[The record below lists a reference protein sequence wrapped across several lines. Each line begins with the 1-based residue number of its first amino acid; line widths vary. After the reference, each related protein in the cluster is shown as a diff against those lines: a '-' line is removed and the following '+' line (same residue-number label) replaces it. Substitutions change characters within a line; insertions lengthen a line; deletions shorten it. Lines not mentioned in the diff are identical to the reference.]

1 MKQQQTLEWQQYQRG
16 IDYNHKIDLYSTV
29 DKNEAFYAGDQWR
42 GVQAKGLPTPVF
54 NFFKRIINY
63 FIASILS
70 QNIKINFI
78 PQSVGD
84 DPANEDEQFI
94 KDAAEL
100 VSQYSET
107 LWEKLKMHQKLR
119 QCLLDAALTGDA
131 CVYNFWN
138 PDIETGQAM
147 KGEIDLEVIDNV
159 NVFFGNP
166 NDWRVST
173 QPYILI
179 VYRDLVS
186 KLREE
191 AKKNGVKDLDLIT
204 PDTDNAYQAGDM
216 SKIELDDKDE
226 ENGKTIAIL
235 KLWKEKGKVYAK
247 KSTKFVD
254 IREKWDTKLKDYP
267 VAFMNW
273 DRRKNCYHGQAVGTG
288 LVPNQIFI
296 NKMFAMVMLNMMHS
310 AFPKAV
316 YNKTFLKGWNNAIGS
331 AIGIDAGNL
340 PLNQVATYLD
350 PGRMDGQVLEV
361 IDLAIK
367 YTKDTLG
374 ATDAALGNVKP
385 DNTSAIIAVQ
395 QASAIPLENIK
406 QNLYQFIEDIGN
418 IWLDFMANYYGKR
431 SIDVE
436 VLGKRQIEE
445 FDFERLKKMQF
456 RIKIDVGPSSYWSEI
471 TAVQTL
477 DNLLNSDRIS
487 FMQYLDRLPSG
498 LIPKKQELIEDIKS
512 NDMKQQFIFEQM
524 ARFLETQPPEVQ
536 QEIMNLPPDQ
546 QEQRLMKMM
555 MQPQE
560 PIEQPIPTP
569 L

>member
-1 MKQQQTLEWQQYQRG
+1 MREQQTLEWQQYQRG

-100 VSQYSET
+100 VSQYSDT

-131 CVYNFWN
+131 CVYSFWN

-191 AKKNGVKDLDLIT
+191 AKKNGVKSLDLIT

-226 ENGKTIAIL
+226 VSGKTIAIL

-340 PLNQVATYLD
+340 PLNQVATYLA
-350 PGRMDGQVLEV
+350 PGQMNGQVLEV

-477 DNLLNSDRIS
+477 DNLLNSDRIN

-498 LIPKKQELIEDIKS
+498 LIPKRQELIEDIKS
-512 NDMKQQFIFEQM
+512 NDTKQQFIFEQM

>member
-477 DNLLNSDRIS
+477 DNLLNSDKIS